1 MMINTVVNGF
11 KVFEFAPIDIKRVQA
26 EFEAMG
32 NWFKD
37 AKVNTKEVNRKH
49 R

>member
-1 MMINTVVNGF
+1 MISKEVNGF
-11 KVFEFAPIDIKRVQA
+11 KVFGFAPIDIKRVRA

-37 AKVNTKEVNRKH
+37 AKVNTKEVNGKH
-49 R
+49 K